1 MKLTKVIEVFEA
13 IKLLESNSKLEFKLS
28 YRLGRIQDKCRS
40 TIQTFEATQNKMKEK
55 YSKMLQETPDKQQEL
70 NNEYIAKI
78 NELLQVE
85 EDIEIPKFNLNDF
98 ENKEIPV
105 KFFSAFADYIVE
117 E

>member
-13 IKLLESNSKLEFKLS
+13 IKLLESNTKLEFKVS
-28 YRLGRIQDKCRS
+28 YRLGRIQDKCKS
-40 TIQTFEATQNKMKEK
+40 IIQTFESTQNKMKEK
-55 YSKMLQETPDKQQEL
+55 YAGLVRENPDKEKDYT
-70 NNEYIAKI
+70 NEYITKI

-85 EDIEIPKFNLNDF
+85 EEIEIPKFNLVDF

-105 KFFSAFADYIVE
+105 KFFSAFADFIE